1 MSDILLSLLLGL
13 IQGLTEFLPVSSS
26 AHLILP
32 GLIFS
37 SNDLG
42 LSFDIAVHAG
52 TLMAVIYFF
61 RSELALL
68 TKSVFINESIYN
80 KYKQLSFNL
89 IIATIPIIFMG
100 FILSDL
106 LEQRVLSEKIIIAVS
121 NLFFAGILLIA
132 FMTRKANK
140 NLFEITFIGA
150 LLIGLFQCF
159 ALIPGA
165 SRSGTAI
172 TAALLIGMNLKDAS
186 KFSFMLS
193 IPTIL
198 GSLILLIV
206 KMQTLDINFNLIHL
220 TIGFFV
226 SMIFAFFTI
235 KLFLDF
241 VERIGMIPFVIYRI
255 FLGILLLLLL

>member
-1 MSDILLSLLLGL
+1 MNETFQLIILSLV
-13 IQGLTEFLPVSSS
+13 QGITEFLPISSS

-61 RSELALL
+61 RSELALM
-68 TKSVFINESIYN
+68 TKSVFINESIN
-80 KYKQLSFNL
+80 DKYKQLSFNL
-89 IIATIPIIFMG
+89 IIATLPIIFIG
-100 FILSDL
+100 FILADL
-106 LEQRVLSEKIIIAVS
+106 LEQRVFSEKFTIAVS
-121 NLFFAGILLIA
+121 NLLFAGVLLIA
-132 FMTRKANK
+132 FMKRKSNK
-140 NLFEITFIGA
+140 NLFEITIFGA

-172 TAALLIGMNLKDAS
+172 TAALLLGLSLKDAS
-186 KFSFMLS
+186 RFAFMLG

-198 GSLILLIV
+198 GALVLLLFEIQTTDVSLNFAVLI
-206 KMQTLDINFNLIHL
+206 
-220 TIGFFV
+220 IGFLV
-226 SMIFAFFTI
+226 SMIFAFLTI
-235 KLFLDF
+235 KLFLSF
-241 VERIGMIPFVIYRI
+241 VEKIGMMPFVIYRLL
-255 FLGILLLLLL
+255 LGAILILLI